1 MKTAKGDGDHLQK
14 RVLEAR
20 QAAGYS
26 LVEAAKLLG
35 FNNYQTLSAIER
47 GTRNINANE
56 LSAMA
61 QLYGRS
67 LDYFFEKDISPDP
80 VPLWRKSPEADEKR
94 VQRQLLSF
102 LENYSNL
109 ENLLG
114 LKRRWKDIQKNYE
127 KSDFSLR
134 GFDLADRLGAEIC
147 DSLNLGSRPASSLL
161 NVLENDLR
169 FKVLHLPLD
178 NGISGA
184 CVVDDRLGVGILIN
198 TNDAP
203 WRRNF
208 DLAHELFH
216 IVTWNVFSAREV
228 GDGTVRTR
236 PEQFA
241 DAFASSLLLPEKHL
255 LEALEE
261 VTASTTFRL
270 VDMIELAKE
279 FSVSTEA
286 ILWRLVNLNIL
297 KKESVQQVLDDPR
310 RKEMDRISRQHI
322 YSKTFVSKYPERFIS
337 LSCRCLMEGK
347 ISRGVF
353 AKYLEIDRAEIDDF
367 LDKFGFME
375 NNYEEIAS
383 A

>member
-1 MKTAKGDGDHLQK
+1 MKTAKGDRDHLQK

-134 GFDLADRLGAEIC
+134 QSMQTDLILCPAIE
-147 DSLNLGSRPASSLL
+147 SLKNSLYSFHSSHSEQYIKPSSLPS
-161 NVLENDLR
+161 ESS
-169 FKVLHLPLD
+169 K
-178 NGISGA
+178 
-184 CVVDDRLGVGILIN
+184 
-198 TNDAP
+198 
-203 WRRNF
+203 
-208 DLAHELFH
+208 
-216 IVTWNVFSAREV
+216 
-228 GDGTVRTR
+228 
-236 PEQFA
+236 QFWQ
-241 DAFASSLLLPEKHL
+241 
-255 LEALEE
+255 
-261 VTASTTFRL
+261 T
-270 VDMIELAKE
+270 
-279 FSVSTEA
+279 
-286 ILWRLVNLNIL
+286 
-297 KKESVQQVLDDPR
+297 
-310 RKEMDRISRQHI
+310 
-322 YSKTFVSKYPERFIS
+322 
-337 LSCRCLMEGK
+337 G
-347 ISRGVF
+347 
-353 AKYLEIDRAEIDDF
+353 
-367 LDKFGFME
+367 
-375 NNYEEIAS
+375 
-383 A
+383 